1 MSQASMSQPFWGGP
15 GPQIPGASWSDGSG
29 DVSGARIAVPS
40 ELQAAGTT
48 INGIATAIEGELSAL
63 KSLLAPLQDTWTGA
77 AQVYYQGLQNEW
89 NIAADGLFG
98 PTGVLGQIAQTM
110 NLNWNNYT
118 DSESANV
125 RTWQH

>member
-1 MSQASMSQPFWGGP
+1 MQPAPPYGP
-15 GPQIPGASWSDGSG
+15 GTGYGTDPTAHTWSNGGAGGS
-29 DVSGARIAVPS
+29 RIAVPS
-40 ELQAAGTT
+40 ELQAAGST
-48 INGIATAIEGELSAL
+48 INGIAAAIEGELSAL

-77 AQVYYQGLQNEW
+77 AQSYYQGLQNEW

-118 DSESANV
+118 DTESANV
-125 RTWQH
+125 KTWQH